1 MQRDFEAEHL
11 QTVVE
16 RVEILSK
23 TVIKE
28 ESDLKE
34 ATEKKKAIE
43 EELGGLSAQVDTVKE
58 ALAEYEA
65 TLVEKQAAVEVAKKA
80 EAKAKKAIDGALKEM
95 ASLNTSI
102 EKLASQRMDIYKR
115 CKLEEINLPF
125 EVGSLNDVPD
135 EEVRSAVLSRNG
147 IER

>member
-1 MQRDFEAEHL
+1 M
-11 QTVVE
+11 VE